1 MTTTLLPTIDS
12 TTPAAT
18 APPGEG
24 ITSPPNQGA
33 DLVSA
38 ARIAIVDDEPINV
51 KVARKYLQAAG
62 YSHFITTTDSTTAL
76 ALLVA
81 ERPDVVLLDIM
92 MPEVDGIE
100 VLQSIR
106 AHKDLRHIPVLILTA
121 STDLQTKTRALN
133 AGATDFLPKPFDPSD
148 LLPRI
153 RNALTVKAHH
163 DHLERY
169 SEDLERQVRARTIEL
184 ELSRLQVV
192 YCLAR
197 AAEYRD
203 DSTGH
208 HVIRVGRYASRLAR
222 ELGFSQSDAAT
233 LGLAAQLHDVGK
245 IGLPDSI
252 LLKPARLTIQEYETV
267 KKHCDIGQHIVQPLS
282 DAEWKSLRQCSE
294 TDFSVNTPSGD
305 PLLVMIANIARSH
318 HERWNGAGYPRG
330 LKGDEIPLESRITSV
345 ADVFD
350 ALTTKRPYKPA
361 FDIPK
366 VVKMI
371 ALGRGTQ
378 FDPQVVDALDRCIGD
393 IVQISQEQAD

>member
-1 MTTTLLPTIDS
+1 MTTTLLPITDS
-12 TTPAAT
+12 TTPVAS
-18 APPGEG
+18 APPADVV
-24 ITSPPNQGA
+24 SSAAHGA
-33 DLVSA
+33 DLIST
-38 ARIAIVDDEPINV
+38 ARVAIVDDEPINI

-76 ALLVA
+76 ALLAA

-92 MPEVDGIE
+92 MPEVDGIQ
-100 VLQSIR
+100 VLSAIR
-106 AHKDLRHIPVLILTA
+106 AHKDLCHLPVLILTA
-121 STDLQTKTRALN
+121 STDAQTKSRALN

-203 DSTGH
+203 DTTGR
-208 HVIRVGRYASRLAR
+208 HVIRVGRYAGRLAR
-222 ELGFSQSDAAT
+222 EIGFSQVDAAT

-252 LLKPARLTIQEYETV
+252 LLKPASLTPEEYEIV

-282 DAEWKSLRQCSE
+282 DTEWKSLRQCSE

-318 HERWNGAGYPRG
+318 HERWDGTGYPRH
-330 LKGDEIPLESRITSV
+330 LKGEQIPLESRITSV

-350 ALTTKRPYKPA
+350 ALTTRRPYKPA
-361 FDIPK
+361 FEIPK
-366 VVKMI
+366 VMEMI
-371 ALGRGTQ
+371 AQGRGTQ
-378 FDPQVVDALDRCIGD
+378 FDPQVVDALTRCLDD
-393 IVQISQEQAD
+393 ILLIRKEQADE